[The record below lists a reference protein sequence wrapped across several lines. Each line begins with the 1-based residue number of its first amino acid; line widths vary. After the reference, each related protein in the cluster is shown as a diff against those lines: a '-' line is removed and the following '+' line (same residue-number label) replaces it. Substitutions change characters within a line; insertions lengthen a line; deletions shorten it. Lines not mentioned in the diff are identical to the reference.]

1 MIGRA
6 IQGLVAMLRAGRRQL
21 PLVLA
26 PFLLFGTAASADQ
39 HFSDE
44 VFFDTALSSAS
55 YHYSSGQASGP
66 SRLALVDDK
75 LPLTTAHFI
84 SGPNALRL
92 AWTSATGG
100 NWSAEIDSYRWR
112 NRPSDWAGTTL
123 YVWAWSDE
131 RIAAPDLPQ
140 LALVDALRKD
150 WSNNPTAPISL
161 SAFTGDIPAKRW
173 VRIAIPLTGFKPT
186 SIGGFNPRRVSSLVL
201 SQGSATDGKP
211 HELILDDLRLQ
222 LDPGP
227 MTVPPTPVGLN
238 ATGYE
243 RHVLLQWQPVA
254 DPDIAQY
261 VIYRSLDGGPWRPVG
276 VQRAGV
282 NRYVDWLGRPDAKA
296 EYRVTA
302 RTSALAESPQS
313 SSAAAATRP
322 MTDDELLTMVED
334 ASFHYYWDSAEP
346 VSGMARES
354 QPGNDDMIAL
364 GASGFGVMAMIVAA
378 DRGFVPREALVERML
393 KITRFL
399 DRADRFHGAWGH
411 FISGRTG
418 HVIPLFQIYDDG
430 ADLVETSFMMQGL
443 LAARGYFT
451 RDTPAERE
459 LRARITKL
467 WEGVDWDWF
476 RATAKRDALYWHW
489 SPSYGWSIHFR
500 LEGWNEVMI
509 TYLLAAASPTH
520 PVPPSIYYT
529 GYTGHEGYGTPRTY
543 FGITTTQS
551 YVPPTATSPGSTGP
565 LFFTHYSYLG
575 YDPRGVRDRYS
586 NYFMSNRAL
595 ARISRAYSIA
605 NPMKFKGYGADSWGL
620 TAVDGPDD
628 EYHEYKPFLTDD
640 GTIAPTG
647 AVSSYAY
654 TPQASLAAIKHWYR
668 DLGERTW
675 GIYGFTD
682 SFNQQED
689 WYSGIYMGLNQA
701 PQTVMIENGRTGLV
715 WRAFMSNPEIR
726 AVQRKLGLTRDP

>member
-1 MIGRA
+1 MKGAA
-6 IQGLVAMLRAGRRQL
+6 ILNRLSLA
-21 PLVLA
+21 LA
-26 PFLLFGTAASADQ
+26 PLILCATAAVADQ
-39 HFSDE
+39 HYSDE
-44 VFFDTALSSAS
+44 VFFDTGLSFAS
-55 YHYSSGQASGP
+55 YHYSSGQASGA
-66 SRLALVDDK
+66 SRLALVDGK

-92 AWTSATGG
+92 AWTSAQGG
-100 NWSAEIDSYRWR
+100 NWSAQIESYRWR

-123 YVWAWSDE
+123 YLWAWSDE
-131 RIAAPDLPQ
+131 RIAARDLPQ

-150 WSNNPTAPISL
+150 WSNNPTAPIPL
-161 SAFTGDIPAKRW
+161 SAFSGDIPAKRW
-173 VRIAIPLTGFKPT
+173 VRIAIPLTRFQPT
-186 SIGGFNPRRVSSLVL
+186 SIGGFDPRRVSSLVL
-201 SQGSATDGKP
+201 SQGSAADGKP

-222 LDPGP
+222 PDPGP
-227 MTVPPTPVGLN
+227 TAVPPTPAGLT

-261 VIYRSLDGGPWRPVG
+261 VVYRSLDGGPWRPVG

-282 NRYVDWLGRPDAKA
+282 TRYVDWIGRPDAKA
-296 EYRVTA
+296 EYRISA

-313 SSAAAATRP
+313 SEAGAATHP
-322 MTDDELLTMVED
+322 MTDDQLLTMVED

-364 GASGFGVMAMIVAA
+364 GASGFGVMAMIVGA
-378 DRGFVPREALVERML
+378 DRGFVPREAVVERIL
-393 KITRFL
+393 RITRFL
-399 DRADRFHGAWGH
+399 ERADRFHGAWGH

-451 RDTPAERE
+451 RDTPGERE

-476 RATAKRDALYWHW
+476 RATRKRDALYWHW
-489 SPSYGWSIHFR
+489 SPNYGWYIHFR

-509 TYLLAAASPTH
+509 TYLLAVASPTH

-529 GYTGHEGYGTPRTY
+529 GYTGHPGYGTPRTY

-551 YVPPTATSPGSTGP
+551 YIPPSKTSPGSPGP

-575 YDPRGVRDRYS
+575 YDPRGVRDRFS
-586 NYFMSNRAL
+586 NYFKSNRAI

-628 EYHEYKPFLTDD
+628 QYHEYKPFLTDD

-654 TPQASLAAIKHWYR
+654 TPEASLAAIKHWYR
-668 DLGERTW
+668 DLGERMW
-675 GIYGFTD
+675 GIYGFPD
-682 SFNQQED
+682 AFNQQED

-701 PQTVMIENGRTGLV
+701 PQAVMIENGRTGLV
-715 WRAFMSNPEIR
+715 WRSFMANPEIR
-726 AVQRKLGLTRDP
+726 AMQRKLGLTPDR

>member
-1 MIGRA
+1 MKGPA
-6 IQGLVAMLRAGRRQL
+6 ILNRLS
-21 PLVLA
+21 LA
-26 PFLLFGTAASADQ
+26 LAALLLGATPAVADQ
-39 HFSDE
+39 HYSAE
-44 VFFDTALSSAS
+44 VFFDTGLSAAS
-55 YHYSSGQASGP
+55 YHYSLGQASGP
-66 SRLALVDDK
+66 SRLALVDGK

-92 AWTSATGG
+92 AWTSAQGG

-112 NRPSDWAGTTL
+112 NRPSDWAGTSL
-123 YVWAWSDE
+123 YLWAWSDE
-131 RIAAPDLPQ
+131 PIAARDLPQ
-140 LALVDALRKD
+140 LALIDAKRD
-150 WSNNPTAPISL
+150 WSNNPTAPIPL
-161 SAFTGDIPAKRW
+161 SEFTGDIPAGRW
-173 VRIAIPLTGFKPT
+173 VRIAIPLTRFRPT

-201 SQGSATDGKP
+201 SQGAASDGKP
-211 HELILDDLRLQ
+211 HELVLDDLRIQ
-222 LDPGP
+222 PDPGP
-227 MTVPPTPVGLN
+227 TAIPPTPSGLT

-261 VIYRSLDGGPWRPVG
+261 VIYRSLDGGPWKPVG

-282 NRYVDWLGRPDAKA
+282 TRYVDWLGRPDAKA
-296 EYRVTA
+296 EYRIAA

-313 SSAAAATRP
+313 TEAAAATHP
-322 MTDDELLTMVED
+322 MTDDQLLTMVQD
-334 ASFHYYWDSAEP
+334 ASFHYYWDAAEP

-378 DRGFVPREALVERML
+378 DRGFVPREAVVQRML

-399 DRADRFHGAWGH
+399 ERADRFHGAWGH

-451 RDTPAERE
+451 RDTPDERE
-459 LRARITKL
+459 LRDRITRL

-476 RATAKRDALYWHW
+476 RATPKRDALYWHW
-489 SPSYGWSIHFR
+489 SPNYGWYIHFR

-520 PVPPSIYYT
+520 PVPPSIYST

-543 FGITTTQS
+543 YGITTTQS
-551 YVPPTATSPGSTGP
+551 YVAPTATSPGSTGP

-575 YDPRGVRDRYS
+575 YDPRGVRDRFS
-586 NYFMSNRAL
+586 NYFDSNRAL
-595 ARISRAYSIA
+595 ARISHAYSIA
-605 NPMKFKGYGADSWGL
+605 NPGKFKGYGANSWGL

-628 EYHEYKPFLTDD
+628 NYHEYKPFLEDD

-654 TPQASLAAIKHWYR
+654 TPQASLAAIRHWYR
-668 DLGERTW
+668 DMGRQMW
-675 GIYGFTD
+675 GIYGFPD
-682 SFNQQED
+682 SFNQQLD

-701 PQTVMIENGRTGLV
+701 PQAVMIENGRTGLV
-715 WRAFMSNPEIR
+715 WRAFMANPEIR
-726 AVQRKLGLTRDP
+726 AMQRRIGLVPDR